1 MEDYELTI
9 AAIQDYKNRAC
20 GMIRSNCDKCEAL
33 HECVGKQYCAFDTV
47 VRFIEYANKYMK

>member
-9 AAIQDYKNRAC
+9 GSIMDYKIKAC
-20 GMIRSNCDKCEAL
+20 KMVNNDCRKCEAL

-47 VRFIEYANKYMK
+47 VRFIEYANKYMR